1 MTGRT
6 QIWSSG
12 GGVQSTAIAAMIVR
26 GELEKPDLAVISDTE
41 RECST
46 TWEYLEDWV
55 VPALASVG
63 VTMHRV
69 RKSEF
74 ATVDLWRNGDLL
86 IPAFTTVNGR
96 VGKLPTFCS
105 NEWKSRVVE
114 RWATRVHG
122 VTAATLWIG
131 FSADEEWRAW
141 RRKEGETEKWHVRFP
156 LLDARMRRYHCLT
169 KVAEVGWPEPPAS
182 CCWMCPNMDLKQR
195 LKVMSSQD
203 ASKAVAFEREIQEI
217 DPDVWLTKH
226 AKPIGSVDFTSAQ
239 LDMFEHGCESGQ
251 CFV

>member
-55 VPALASVG
+55 IPALAIVG

-86 IPAFTTVNGR
+86 IPAFTTANGR

-141 RRKEGETEKWHVRFP
+141 RRK
-156 LLDARMRRYHCLT
+156 
-169 KVAEVGWPEPPAS
+169 
-182 CCWMCPNMDLKQR
+182 
-195 LKVMSSQD
+195 
-203 ASKAVAFEREIQEI
+203 I
-217 DPDVWLTKH
+217 
-226 AKPIGSVDFTSAQ
+226 
-239 LDMFEHGCESGQ
+239 
-251 CFV
+251 